1 MPSLARKERLPEMDF
16 NDTPAEAAFRVE
28 AQSWLAAHAPAHEL
42 PVGVKLEDADE
53 AARGRAW
60 MRELYNGGWSGLTF
74 PKALG
79 GRGLSGI
86 EAVVFAEEEGKYH
99 LPKGPFTSIGTG
111 MALPVIARHGSD
123 EQRARFIEAT
133 LKGDITWCQ
142 LFSEPSAGSDLAAL
156 RTKAVQAE
164 DGSGDW
170 IVNGQKVWSSWAHL
184 TDWGILVVRTDPSVP
199 KHKGLTFFVVDMK
212 TPGIE
217 TRPIRQ
223 ISGMKEF
230 NETFLTDVRIPD
242 ANRIGAVGEGWAC
255 CMTVLMGERLG
266 SGAHRSGV
274 EPLLELASRTPA
286 GDGSTMLDDKA
297 LRLALADALAEEQ
310 GERFF
315 QARLRTMVSKGEN
328 PGAMAGMIKLAY
340 AGRQQKVLG
349 LGMELRGL
357 DAIAA
362 DPADSFTPD
371 LQYDYIYSTVM
382 RIAGGADEVLR
393 NQIAERVLGMPG
405 EVRMDKDV
413 PFEQLK

>member
-1 MPSLARKERLPEMDF
+1 MDF
-16 NDTPAEAAFRVE
+16 NDSATEAAFRS
-28 AQSWLAAHAPAHEL
+28 AARSWLAEHAPAHEI
-42 PVGVKLEDADE
+42 GAGSKMTDIEEAD
-53 AARGRAW
+53 RGRAW
-60 MRELYNGGWSGLTF
+60 MRELFTGGWSGLTF

-79 GRGLSGI
+79 GGGLTGS
-86 EAVVFAEEEGKYH
+86 EAVIFSEEEGRYH

-111 MALPVIARHGSD
+111 MALPVIAKHGND
-123 EQRARFIEAT
+123 AQRAQFIEAT
-133 LKGDITWCQ
+133 LNGDITWCQ
-142 LFSEPSAGSDLAAL
+142 LFSEPAAGSDLAAL
-156 RTKAVQAE
+156 RTKAVRAD

-170 IVNGQKVWSSWAHL
+170 IINGQKLWSSWAHL
-184 TDWGILVVRTDPSVP
+184 TDWGILIVRTDPSLP

-212 TPGIE
+212 SPGIE

-223 ISGMKEF
+223 ISGASEF

-242 ANRIGAVGEGWAC
+242 ANRIGAEGEGWSC

-274 EPLLELASRTPA
+274 EPLLDYAAATPDGRGGTMMDDRSIRQQLAE
-286 GDGSTMLDDKA
+286 
-297 LRLALADALAEEQ
+297 ALAEEQ

-328 PGAMAGMIKLAY
+328 PGALAGMVKLAY
-340 AGRQQKVLG
+340 AARYQKTNG
-349 LGMELRGL
+349 LALELRGL
-357 DAIAA
+357 SGIAA
-362 DPADSFTPD
+362 EAEDAQTSDV
-371 LQYDYIYSTVM
+371 QYDYIYSTVM

>member
-1 MPSLARKERLPEMDF
+1 MDF
-16 NDTPAEAAFRVE
+16 NDTPEESAFRVR
-28 AQSWLAAHAPAHEL
+28 AKAWLAEHAPAHEL
-42 PVGVKLEDADE
+42 PRGVVLADSDE
-53 AARGRAW
+53 ADRARAW
-60 MRELYNGGWSGLTF
+60 MRELFRGGWSGLTF
-74 PKALG
+74 PKELG
-79 GRGLSGI
+79 GGGLSGI
-86 EAVVFAEEEGKYH
+86 EAVIFSEEESRYH

-111 MALPVIARHGSD
+111 MALPVIAKHGND
-123 EQRARFIEAT
+123 EQRARFIKPT
-133 LKGDITWCQ
+133 LNGDITWCQ
-142 LFSEPSAGSDLAAL
+142 LFSEPAAGSDLAAL
-156 RTKAVQAE
+156 RTKAVQAD

-170 IVNGQKVWSSWAHL
+170 IVNGQKVWSSFAHL
-184 TDWGILVVRTDPSVP
+184 TDWGILVVRTDPTVP
-199 KHKGLTFFVVDMK
+199 KHKGLTFFVVDMA

-223 ISGMKEF
+223 ISGMSEF

-242 ANRIGAVGEGWAC
+242 ANRIGAIGEGWAC

-266 SGAHRSGV
+266 SGAHRSGI
-274 EPLLELASRTPA
+274 EPLLELAGRTPA
-286 GDGSTMLDDKA
+286 DDGSTMLDDKA
-297 LRLALADALAEEQ
+297 IRRALGEALAEEQ

-328 PGAMAGMIKLAY
+328 PGALAGMVKLAY
-340 AGRQQKVLG
+340 AGRQQKALG
-349 LGMELRGL
+349 IAMELRGM

-362 DPADSFTPD
+362 DPSDEETAR

>member
-1 MPSLARKERLPEMDF
+1 MDF
-16 NDTPAEAAFRVE
+16 NDNAQEAAFRAE
-28 AQSWLAAHAPAHEL
+28 ARAWLAAHAPAHVLTPGEKM
-42 PVGVKLEDADE
+42 PDTEEAD
-53 AARGRAW
+53 RGRAW
-60 MRELYNGGWSGLTF
+60 MRALYAGGWSGLTF

-79 GRGLSGI
+79 GRGLSGP
-86 EAVVFAEEEGKYH
+86 EAVIFAEEEGQYH

-111 MALPVIARHGSD
+111 MALPVIAKHGSD
-123 EQRARFIEAT
+123 EQKTRFIEAT

-142 LFSEPSAGSDLAAL
+142 LFSEPAAGSDLAAL
-156 RTKAVQAE
+156 RTKAVRAD

-184 TDWGILVVRTDPSVP
+184 TDWGILVVRTDPTLP

-223 ISGMKEF
+223 ISGASEF

-242 ANRIGAVGEGWAC
+242 ANRLGAEGEGWAC

-274 EPLLELASRTPA
+274 EPLIDYAASTP
-286 GDGSTMLDDKA
+286 DGHGGTMLDDRA
-297 LRLALADALAEEQ
+297 IRQQLAEALAEEQ

-328 PGAMAGMIKLAY
+328 PGALAGMVKLAY
-340 AGRQQKVLG
+340 AGRYQKTNG
-349 LGMELRGL
+349 LALELRGL
-357 DAIAA
+357 AGIAPEA
-362 DPADSFTPD
+362 GDTATGDV
-371 LQYDYIYSTVM
+371 QYYYIYSTVM

-413 PFEQLK
+413 PFESLKG

>member
-1 MPSLARKERLPEMDF
+1 MDF
-16 NDTPAEAAFRVE
+16 NDTPTEAAFRAE
-28 AQSWLAAHAPAHEL
+28 ARQWLAAHAPAHEMPQGVRL
-42 PVGVKLEDADE
+42 PEEEEAD
-53 AARGRAW
+53 RGRAW
-60 MRELYNGGWSGLTF
+60 MRELFDGGWSGLTF

-86 EAVVFAEEEGKYH
+86 EAVIFAEEEGCYH

-111 MALPVIARHGSD
+111 MALPVIARHGTD
-123 EQRARFIEAT
+123 EQRARFIEPT
-133 LKGDITWCQ
+133 LKGDMTWCQ
-142 LFSEPSAGSDLAAL
+142 LFSEPAAGSDLAAL
-156 RTKAVQAE
+156 RTRAVRAD

-184 TDWGILVVRTDPSVP
+184 TDWGILVVRTDPTVP

-223 ISGMKEF
+223 ISGASEF

-242 ANRIGAVGEGWAC
+242 ANRLGAPGEGWAC

-266 SGAHRSGV
+266 SGAHRSKV
-274 EPLLELASRTPA
+274 EPLLDYAAATP
-286 GDGSTMLDDKA
+286 DGVGGTMLEDA
-297 LRLALADALAEEQ
+297 AVRRQLAEALAEEQ
-310 GERFF
+310 GERHF
-315 QARLRTMVSKGEN
+315 QARLRTMVSRGED
-328 PGAMAGMIKLAY
+328 PGALAGMVKLAY
-340 AGRQQKVLG
+340 ASRYQKVSG
-349 LGMELRGL
+349 LGMELRGPA
-357 DAIAA
+357 AIAA
-362 DPADSFTPD
+362 DPQDSFAPD

-413 PFEQLK
+413 PFDQLR

>member
-1 MPSLARKERLPEMDF
+1 MDF
-16 NDTPAEAAFRVE
+16 NDNAQEAAFRAE
-28 AQSWLAAHAPAHEL
+28 ARAWLAAHAPAHVL
-42 PVGVKLEDADE
+42 TPGVKIPDTEEAD
-53 AARGRAW
+53 RGRAW
-60 MRELYNGGWSGLTF
+60 MRELYAGGWSGLTF

-79 GRGLSGI
+79 GRGLSGA
-86 EAVVFAEEEGKYH
+86 EAVIFSEEEGKYH

-111 MALPVIARHGSD
+111 MALPVIAKHGSD

-142 LFSEPSAGSDLAAL
+142 LFSEPAAGSDLAAL
-156 RTKAVQAE
+156 RTKAVRAD

-184 TDWGILVVRTDPSVP
+184 TDWGILVVRTDATLP

-223 ISGMKEF
+223 ISGASEF

-242 ANRIGAVGEGWAC
+242 ANRLGAEGEGWAC

-274 EPLLELASRTPA
+274 EPLIDYAAATP
-286 GDGSTMLDDKA
+286 DGHGGTMLDDRA
-297 LRLALADALAEEQ
+297 VRQQLAEALAEEQ

-328 PGAMAGMIKLAY
+328 PGALAGMVKLAY
-340 AGRQQKVLG
+340 AGRYQKTNG
-349 LGMELRGL
+349 LALELRGL
-357 DAIAA
+357 AGIAPEA
-362 DPADSFTPD
+362 GDTATGDV
-371 LQYDYIYSTVM
+371 QYDYIYSTVM

-413 PFEQLK
+413 PFETLKG

>member
-1 MPSLARKERLPEMDF
+1 MDF
-16 NDTPAEAAFRVE
+16 NDTPSEAAFRAE
-28 AQSWLAAHAPAHEL
+28 ARAWLAVHAPAHEMPRGQRL
-42 PVGVKLEDADE
+42 DDADE

-60 MRELYNGGWSGLTF
+60 MRELHRGGWAGLTF
-74 PKALG
+74 PRALG

-86 EAVVFAEEEGKYH
+86 EAVIFSEEEGKYH

-111 MALPVIARHGSD
+111 MALPVIAKHGND
-123 EQRARFIEAT
+123 EQRARFIAAT
-133 LKGDITWCQ
+133 LNGDITWCQ

-156 RTKAVQAE
+156 RTRAVRAD

-184 TDWGILVVRTDPSVP
+184 TDWGILVVRTDPSLP
-199 KHKGLTFFVVDMK
+199 KHKGLTFFVVDMR

-223 ISGMKEF
+223 ISGMSEF
-230 NETFLTDVRIPD
+230 NETFLTDVRVPD
-242 ANRIGAVGEGWAC
+242 ANRIGAEGEGWAC

-274 EPLLELASRTPA
+274 EPLIEAAGRTP
-286 GDGSTMLDDKA
+286 DGHGGTMLDDRAMRIA
-297 LRLALADALAEEQ
+297 LAEALAD
-310 GERFF
+310 ERGQNHF

-328 PGAMAGMIKLAY
+328 PGAMAGMVKLAY
-340 AGRQQKVLG
+340 AGRQQKILG
-349 LGMELRGL
+349 LGIELRGL
-357 DAIAA
+357 DAIA
-362 DPADSFTPD
+362 PLPGDSFTPD
-371 LQYDYIYSTVM
+371 LQYDYIYSVVM

-405 EVRMDKDV
+405 DVRMDKDV
-413 PFEQLK
+413 PFDQLR

>member
-1 MPSLARKERLPEMDF
+1 MDF
-16 NDTPAEAAFRVE
+16 NDSPEEAGFR
-28 AQSWLAAHAPAHEL
+28 AKARDWLAAHAPAHVLKPGEKM
-42 PVGVKLEDADE
+42 PDTEEAD
-53 AARGRAW
+53 RGRAW
-60 MRELYNGGWSGLTF
+60 MRELFAGGWSGLTF

-79 GRGLSGI
+79 GGGLSGA
-86 EAVVFAEEEGKYH
+86 EAVIFSEEEGKYH

-111 MALPVIARHGSD
+111 MALPVIAKHGND
-123 EQRARFIEAT
+123 EQRARFIEPT

-142 LFSEPSAGSDLAAL
+142 LFSEPAAGSDLAAL
-156 RTKAVQAE
+156 RTKAVRAD

-184 TDWGILVVRTDPSVP
+184 TDWGILVVRTDPTLP

-223 ISGMKEF
+223 ISGACEF

-242 ANRIGAVGEGWAC
+242 ANRLGAEGEGWAC

-274 EPLLELASRTPA
+274 EPLIDYAAATP
-286 GDGSTMLDDKA
+286 DGRGGTMLDDRA
-297 LRLALADALAEEQ
+297 IRQQLAEALAEEP

-328 PGAMAGMIKLAY
+328 PGALAGMVKLAY
-340 AGRQQKVLG
+340 ASRYQKTNG
-349 LGMELRGL
+349 LALELRGL
-357 DAIAA
+357 AGIAPEA
-362 DPADSFTPD
+362 GDTATGDV
-371 LQYDYIYSTVM
+371 QYDYIYSTVM

-413 PFEQLK
+413 PFDSLKG

>member
-1 MPSLARKERLPEMDF
+1 MDF
-16 NDTPAEAAFRVE
+16 NDNAEEAAFR
-28 AQSWLAAHAPAHEL
+28 AGARAWLAAHAPAHEL
-42 PVGVKLEDADE
+42 PVGAKMPDIEEAD
-53 AARGRAW
+53 RGRAW
-60 MRELYNGGWSGLTF
+60 MRELYAGGWSGLTF

-86 EAVVFAEEEGKYH
+86 EAVIFAEEEGKYH

-111 MALPVIARHGSD
+111 MALPVIAKHGND
-123 EQRARFIEAT
+123 EQRARFIDAT

-142 LFSEPSAGSDLAAL
+142 LFSEPAAGSDLAGL
-156 RTKAVQAE
+156 RTKAVRAPSSSGS
-164 DGSGDW
+164 GSGDW

-184 TDWGILVVRTDPSVP
+184 TDWGILVVRTDPTVP

-223 ISGMKEF
+223 ISGASEF

-242 ANRIGAVGEGWAC
+242 ANRLGAEGEGWAC

-274 EPLLELASRTPA
+274 EPLLDFAGATP
-286 GDGSTMLDDKA
+286 DGHGGTMLDDGA
-297 LRLALADALAEEQ
+297 IRQQLAEALAEEQ

-328 PGAMAGMIKLAY
+328 PGALAGMVKLAY
-340 AGRQQKVLG
+340 ASRYQKTNG
-349 LGMELRGL
+349 LALELRGL
-357 DAIAA
+357 AGIAPEA
-362 DPADSFTPD
+362 GDTQTGGV
-371 LQYDYIYSTVM
+371 QYDYIYSTVM

-413 PFEQLK
+413 PFEKLKG

>member
-1 MPSLARKERLPEMDF
+1 MDF
-16 NDTPAEAAFRVE
+16 NDSPVEAAFRAE
-28 AQSWLAAHAPAHEL
+28 ARAWLAAHAPGHVLTPGEKI
-42 PVGVKLEDADE
+42 PDIEEAD
-53 AARGRAW
+53 RGRAW
-60 MRELYNGGWSGLTF
+60 MRELYAGGWSGLTF

-79 GRGLSGI
+79 GRGLSGP
-86 EAVVFAEEEGKYH
+86 EAVIFAEEEGKYH

-111 MALPVIARHGSD
+111 MALPVIARHGND
-123 EQRARFIEAT
+123 EQKARFIEST

-156 RTKAVQAE
+156 RTKAVRAD

-184 TDWGILVVRTDPSVP
+184 TDWGILVVRTDPSLP

-223 ISGMKEF
+223 ISGASEF

-242 ANRIGAVGEGWAC
+242 ANRLGAEGEGWAC

-274 EPLLELASRTPA
+274 EPLIDYAASTP
-286 GDGSTMLDDKA
+286 DGHGGTMLDDRA
-297 LRLALADALAEEQ
+297 IRQQLAEALAEEQ

-328 PGAMAGMIKLAY
+328 PGALAGMVKLAY
-340 AGRQQKVLG
+340 AGRYQKTNG
-349 LGMELRGL
+349 LALELRGL
-357 DAIAA
+357 AGIAPEEGDTA
-362 DPADSFTPD
+362 TGDV
-371 LQYDYIYSTVM
+371 QYDYIYSTVM

-413 PFEQLK
+413 PFESLKG

>member
-1 MPSLARKERLPEMDF
+1 MDF
-16 NDTPAEAAFRVE
+16 NDSLQEAAFRKE
-28 AQSWLAAHAPAHEL
+28 ARTWLAEHAPAHVITPGSKMTDVE
-42 PVGVKLEDADE
+42 ESD
-53 AARGRAW
+53 RGRAW
-60 MRELYNGGWSGLTF
+60 MRALFLGGWSGLTF

-79 GRGLSGI
+79 GRGLSGS
-86 EAVVFAEEEGKYH
+86 EAVIFSEEEDKYN

-111 MALPVIARHGSD
+111 MALPVIAKHGND
-123 EQRARFIEAT
+123 EHRAQFIEAT

-142 LFSEPSAGSDLAAL
+142 LFSEPAAGSDLAAM
-156 RTKAVQAE
+156 RTKAVRAD

-184 TDWGILVVRTDPSVP
+184 TDWGILVVRTDPTVP

-223 ISGMKEF
+223 ISGASEF

-242 ANRIGAVGEGWAC
+242 ANRIGAEGEGWAC

-274 EPLLELASRTPA
+274 EPILDLAAQTP
-286 GDGSTMLDDKA
+286 DGHGGTMADD
-297 LRLALADALAEEQ
+297 RSIRQQLAEALAEEQ
-310 GERFF
+310 AERFF

-328 PGAMAGMIKLAY
+328 PGALAGMVKLAY
-340 AGRQQKVLG
+340 ASRYQKTTG
-349 LGMELRGL
+349 LALELRGL
-357 DAIAA
+357 SGIAPDADDTQTA
-362 DPADSFTPD
+362 DA
-371 LQYDYIYSTVM
+371 QYHYIYSTVM

-405 EVRMDKDV
+405 EVRMDKDI

>member
-1 MPSLARKERLPEMDF
+1 MDF
-16 NDTPAEAAFRVE
+16 NDSAEEAAFRKE
-28 AQSWLAAHAPAHEL
+28 ARTWLAEYAPAHEI
-42 PVGVKLEDADE
+42 PTGSKMTDVEEAD
-53 AARGRAW
+53 RGRAW
-60 MRELYNGGWSGLTF
+60 MRELYTGGWSGLTF
-74 PKALG
+74 PKELG
-79 GRGLSGI
+79 GRGLSGS
-86 EAVVFAEEEGKYH
+86 EAVIFSEEEGRYH

-111 MALPVIARHGSD
+111 MALPVIAKHGTD
-123 EQRARFIEAT
+123 AQRAQFVEAT

-142 LFSEPSAGSDLAAL
+142 LFSEPAAGSDLAAL
-156 RTKAVQAE
+156 RTKAVRAD

-184 TDWGILVVRTDPSVP
+184 TDWGILVVRTDPTVP

-212 TPGIE
+212 SPGIE

-223 ISGMKEF
+223 ISGASEF

-242 ANRIGAVGEGWAC
+242 ANRIGAEGEGWAC

-274 EPLLELASRTPA
+274 EPILEYAAATPD
-286 GDGSTMLDDKA
+286 GRGGTMMDDGSI
-297 LRLALADALAEEQ
+297 RQQLAEALAEEQ

-315 QARLRTMVSKGEN
+315 QARLRTMVSRGEN
-328 PGAMAGMIKLAY
+328 PGALAGMVKLAY
-340 AGRQQKVLG
+340 ASRYQKTSG
-349 LGMELRGL
+349 LALELRGL
-357 DAIAA
+357 SGIAPEPGDTQA
-362 DPADSFTPD
+362 GDM
-371 LQYDYIYSTVM
+371 QYDYIYSTVM

>member
-1 MPSLARKERLPEMDF
+1 MDF
-16 NDTPAEAAFRVE
+16 NDTPAEAAFRAQ

-42 PVGVKLEDADE
+42 PVGIKLADTDE
-53 AARGRAW
+53 ADRGRAW

-86 EAVVFAEEEGKYH
+86 EAVIFAEEEGKYH

-111 MALPVIARHGSD
+111 MALPVIAKHGTD
-123 EQRARFIEAT
+123 EQRARFIEPT
-133 LKGDITWCQ
+133 LKGDLTWCQ

-156 RTKAVQAE
+156 RTKAVRAD

-184 TDWGILVVRTDPSVP
+184 TDWGILVVRTDPTVA

-242 ANRIGAVGEGWAC
+242 ANRLGAVGEGWAC

-274 EPLLELASRTPA
+274 EPLLALASQTPA

-297 LRLALADALAEEQ
+297 LRQALADALAEEQ

-328 PGAMAGMIKLAY
+328 PGALAGMIKLAY

-357 DAIAA
+357 DGIAA
-362 DPADSFTPD
+362 DPADSVTPD

-413 PFEQLK
+413 PFEQLR